1 MRALTT
7 YTPRDLALIAGFSV
21 VSGIVFAITSL
32 VLAPLVGVAGHIGIA
47 AIYGLWFIGGTLV
60 GYVVRRPWSAF
71 LGETLGAIVELL
83 MLSPYSWMLY
93 YYGPAQGIMTELVF
107 RLGGYKRWDYKTMML
122 AGAAPVVAAYPW
134 DCLVSPFYPACRDPG
149 YPPELH
155 LALIGLYI
163 VSGAILGGVLV
174 KAVAD
179 AAVKAG
185 VIPRGLAPRS
195 EESTAKG

>member
-1 MRALTT
+1 LTT

>member
-1 MRALTT
+1 VRALTT